1 MLFGVVM
8 KIITDD
14 GICLQKKDLD
24 LIFKVEDENKM
35 PKSIVDNYNS
45 CKKDDEL
52 SFIYLKGSD
61 TVRFLD
67 DFWFVVSYNDFIDFE
82 DRDII
87 QSNELD
93 FHNLLEMR
101 ISYDKN
107 KFLPK
112 FIETDDPMDRF
123 WYQMYYFGYFPKRE
137 EIKNY
142 PLEMQL
148 LFNKVKDKRDIMAIR
163 DGSFDFELPE
173 KVYKP
178 IKYSSKQLQQI
189 YYEVLGDCLS
199 FEDLKSVKDQLYAI
213 FSRINYTPDVLSI
226 IRKVLQINRFKKVD
240 FINDELMDLVC
251 ALYGKKNKLEEV
263 SGLIVDD
270 LYAIGYSKFNKIE
283 SNVIF
288 KNDIKIV
295 KDVFHKIL
303 RSKLDDKTVEK
314 LTHINYEMGE
324 ITRVTNK
331 CDFKLNNFTAQKRDF
346 FANMV
351 SFIYLSPQAINYDYD
366 FLKKAYEFLAG
377 VSENFIK
384 GLGYKEDYMNKY
396 FIENFNIS
404 NQLLLF
410 LYNEEDRCK
419 LLCESI
425 NYFKMENEVEKD

>member
-1 MLFGVVM
+1 M
-8 KIITDD
+8 KIIVDD

-24 LIFKVEDENKM
+24 LIFKVVGDDKI
-35 PKSIVDNYNS
+35 PKCIVDNYNLRE
-45 CKKDDEL
+45 DNNEL
-52 SFIYLKGSD
+52 SFIHFKGEE
-61 TVRFLD
+61 VVQFLD

-82 DRDII
+82 NSDII

-112 FIETDDPMDRF
+112 FIETDDSMDKF

-137 EIKNY
+137 EIKDY
-142 PLEMQL
+142 PLDMQL
-148 LFNKVKDKRDIMAIR
+148 LFNKVKDKRDIMSIR
-163 DGSFDFELPE
+163 DGFFDFELPE
-173 KVYKP
+173 NVYKP
-178 IKYSSKQLQQI
+178 IKYSSKQLQRI

-199 FEDLKSVKDQLYAI
+199 FEDLKPLQNQFYTI
-213 FSRINYTPDVLSI
+213 FSRIDYTPEILGI

-240 FINDELMDLVC
+240 FINDGLIDVLC

-263 SGLIVDD
+263 SGFIVDD
-270 LYAIGYSKFNKIE
+270 LYAIGYKKFDKFD

-303 RSKLDDKTVEK
+303 RSKLDDKVIEK

-324 ITRVTNK
+324 IARVTNK
-331 CDFKLNNFTAQKRDF
+331 CDFKLNNFTAQKRDL

-377 VSENFIK
+377 ASDDFIK

-410 LYNEEDRCK
+410 LYNEKDRCK

-425 NYFKMENEVEKD
+425 NYSKMENEVEKD